1 MGSGTTEIL
10 IIRHGQTAWNK
21 QKRYQGHSD
30 IPLNE
35 KGELQAIALAETLKN
50 ERLDAIISSDLL
62 RARKTAEAI
71 AQWHDLP
78 VQVDSDL
85 RERCYGVFEGMQL
98 EEIERDYPEH
108 LARWQAAD
116 PDFIFPPGEREAES
130 LRRFYHRATSALHRW
145 AESHPGQKIAVVAHF
160 GIIESAYRAAH
171 TIPLGERVR
180 MPVLNTSIN
189 RFAIR
194 NSSIEMLAWGEAQH
208 LEPLRSKPPEYLK
221 HF

>member
-1 MGSGTTEIL
+1 MSHTTEIL

-35 KGELQAIALAETLKN
+35 KGELQAQALAEALKQ
-50 ERLDAIISSDLL
+50 EKLDAIISSDLQ
-62 RARKTAEAI
+62 RARKTAEEI
-71 AQWHDLP
+71 ARWHGLP
-78 VQVDSDL
+78 VKLDRDL
-85 RERCYGVFEGMQL
+85 RERCYGIFEGMQL
-98 EEIERDYPEH
+98 EEIERDYPED

-116 PDFIFPPGEREAES
+116 PDQILPHGERESES
-130 LRRFYHRATSALHRW
+130 LRQFYHRAQSALHRW
-145 AESHPGQKIAVVAHF
+145 AEQHPGQRVAVVAHF

-171 TIPLGERVR
+171 RIPLGERIR

-189 RFAIR
+189 RFAVKSGEI
-194 NSSIEMLAWGEAQH
+194 SLLAWGEAEH
-208 LEPLRSKPPEYLK
+208 LEPLRKPVEYLK

>member
-1 MGSGTTEIL
+1 MSSGTTEIL

-35 KGELQAIALAETLKN
+35 KGELQAVALAETLKN

-62 RARKTAEAI
+62 RAQKTAEEI
-71 AQWHDLP
+71 ARWHELP
-78 VQVDSDL
+78 VKLDSAL

-108 LARWQAAD
+108 LARWQAAE
-116 PDFIFPPGEREAES
+116 PDFVFPPGEREAES
-130 LRRFYHRATSALHRW
+130 LRQFYGRALGALNHW
-145 AESHPGQKIAVVAHF
+145 AEQHPGQKIAVVAHF
-160 GIIESAYRAAH
+160 GIIESAWRAAH
-171 TIPLGERVR
+171 AIPLGERVR

-189 RFAIR
+189 RFALGGGEIR
-194 NSSIEMLAWGEAQH
+194 LLAWGEAEH
-208 LEPLRSKPPEYLK
+208 LEPLRKPPEYLK